1 MRKNCAKK
9 ELSGKFDGLRSQISE
24 LTARSS
30 ICDDALAQSKEFLQ
44 NTLDALS
51 SHIAILDESGTIL
64 AVNEAWRSFGRGND
78 AQLSGDGIG
87 TNYLQ
92 ICDSA
97 EGAWSEDAPAVARM
111 IRELITGDR
120 EEFNKEY
127 PCHSPYE
134 KRWFLLHATR
144 FRMRDKIS
152 VVLAHQTIT
161 ERKLAEE
168 ALQESAEELAAIN
181 QELLRSNQ
189 DLELFA
195 YVASH
200 DLQEPLRS
208 ITNALQMLV
217 RKQEGRLG
225 EDSDQLIRFAVEG
238 AKKMRGLIEGLLSYA
253 RVRTGPTVVEMVDLN
268 RVLNESI
275 LNLKA
280 LIERKQARITYG
292 KMPTVPGDFSQLLQV
307 FQNLIDN
314 AIKFAAME
322 SPHVEIRAK
331 NETNEW
337 VFSVHDNGIGIQ
349 TDQFGRIFEIFQQLS
364 REDYF
369 EGTGIGLAIVKKI
382 VERHGGRVWVESE
395 VGVGSSFYFTVPK

>member
-9 ELSGKFDGLRSQISE
+9 ELSGKLDGLRSQISE

-168 ALQESAEELAAIN
+168 ALQESAEELAATN

-337 VFSVHDNGIGIQ
+337 VFSVHDSGIGIQ